1 MWNVVN
7 YQIKICC
14 CCFFK
19 AYVSDTV
26 TPGLPT
32 IRDLGIEPIKF
43 SDAIGNIMASMRK
56 SGRYVENPEDFLIP
70 DPPKPVTQEF
80 ELSYNVSYP

>member
-1 MWNVVN
+1 MN
-7 YQIKICC
+7 YFIIKNNKYSI
-14 CCFFK
+14 K
-19 AYVSDTV
+19 AYVSDTF

-56 SGRYVENPEDFLIP
+56 SGRYVENPEDF
-70 DPPKPVTQEF
+70 
-80 ELSYNVSYP
+80 